1 MPRIPHEQMPIA
13 ALERRAG
20 WSPDHQPPA
29 AIGNARALGLRDVQA
44 GLRCHL
50 VLQLSTA
57 SPRRSAAGAV
67 GGACTAAGPRDP
79 AAAGP
84 AGTSCTSLPMT
95 AAASPYSEVLPDE
108 KGLTCAGSL
117 PRREVVPRRAQHHDP
132 PGPDR

>member
-1 MPRIPHEQMPIA
+1 MPRIPHEQMPVA

-57 SPRRSAAGAV
+57 SPRRSAAG
-67 GGACTAAGPRDP
+67 GGGWRLHGRGTARSRGRGAGWDFVHV
-79 AAAGP
+79 AADDRSRVA
-84 AGTSCTSLPMT
+84 
-95 AAASPYSEVLPDE
+95 YSEVLPDE
-108 KGLTCAGSL
+108 KGLTCAGVFSTA
-117 PRREVVPRRAQHHDP
+117 PRSGSTTSTASRSA
-132 PGPDR
+132 GS